1 MQFPRSIET
10 LTNWESSL
18 FSLTIPR
25 LKPPKRRHDKFD
37 RGDINHKK
45 PRDGEQ
51 SGYAKAYDSQY
62 KEAKSVSF
70 NPMQS
75 TTDAHHVETY
85 DSQNSFSGSDSEIDN
100 IGPRGN
106 IPPLFAAANTSS
118 SLILL

>member
-25 LKPPKRRHDKFD
+25 LKPKRRHDKFD

-51 SGYAKAYDSQY
+51 SGYAKAYD
-62 KEAKSVSF
+62 KEAKSVSY

-106 IPPLFAAANTSS
+106 IPLCTAANTSS
-118 SLILL
+118 SLIL